1 MGKMGQIRT
10 PVNEKIDTRQNG
22 IKSAEYYKFLYFVGL
37 HRGNLSNY
45 HYCQDHFDANL
56 KVRELANSP
65 VVLLLNSL
73 KLPFFL

>member
-1 MGKMGQIRT
+1 MK
-10 PVNEKIDTRQNG
+10 KKYTRQNG
-22 IKSAEYYKFLYFVGL
+22 IKSVEYYKFLWVVGVR
-37 HRGNLSNY
+37 RGNLSNY